1 MYVDV
6 LWILNFSVDLLLL
19 IAANRLSGYPTVIK
33 RTVISAMIGG
43 FYGSLCVIPG
53 LTFLSRTLWRLI
65 ALGVMA
71 CVAFGFHKD
80 SMRRCVLYIF
90 LSMAL
95 GGIALGMGQ
104 GGFLSVILCAIL
116 VCMMCIFGL
125 RGRLGK
131 RFLPVSIRFKGNCFH
146 FTAMVDTGNSLT
158 DPISGRQVMVV
169 SANLGRRILGEGGL
183 SFADPVAV
191 IKHIQGG
198 RLIPYHTVGMAGGML
213 AAKRFQEVTIGNWHG
228 DCLVAF
234 SPQDLGRGEAYE
246 ALTGGIS

>member
-6 LWILNFSVDLLLL
+6 LWMLNFVVDLLLL
-19 IAANRLSGYPTVIK
+19 IATNRLSGYPTVI
-33 RTVISAMIGG
+33 RRVILSSMIGG
-43 FYGSLCVIPG
+43 FYGSFCIIPG
-53 LTFLSRTLWRLI
+53 LTFLARTFWRLI
-65 ALGVMA
+65 ALVLMA

-80 SMRRCVLYIF
+80 SLRRCVLYIF

-131 RFLPVSIRFKGNCFH
+131 RFLPVSIRYNGKCYR

-158 DPISGRQVMVV
+158 DPISGQQAMVV
-169 SANLGRRILGEGGL
+169 SADLGRRILGERGL

-191 IKHIQGG
+191 INRIQGG
-198 RLIPYHTVGMAGGML
+198 RLIPYHTVGISGGML
-213 AAKRFQEVTIGNWHG
+213 AAKKFQEVTIGNWHG
-228 DCLVAF
+228 ECLVAF
-234 SPQDLGRGEAYE
+234 SPQDLGSGEAYE